1 VLFWYLLSPLL
12 DLFQVPDGDSKV
24 LVKEDED
31 EDDQD
36 ATAGSLPTEECT
48 FSEGVV
54 AVLLQVHP
62 SHQIS
67 RNCQFVASDFVE
79 FMLNEVGRQL
89 LLTDEKVLSFESV
102 LAVLPKILAGEL
114 VKYATSECS
123 KENDPMLVD
132 SIRQYM
138 QSKFAS
144 IELSDRGLIA
154 ASKFLEYCLT
164 EMLEL
169 GGNFSR
175 DNHLSSVHPYHLFN
189 IDDDEIEESFLEFC
203 SMGSATRMINKHMVL
218 KKEGIFT
225 NDKENHDYF
234 NQVFDVEDVFI
245 N

>member
-1 VLFWYLLSPLL
+1 MLFWYLLSPLL

-89 LLTDEKVLSFESV
+89 LLTKL
-102 LAVLPKILAGEL
+102 LAGEL

-218 KKEGIFT
+218 KQEGIFT